1 MTMSMS
7 YKARLSDLKRGAPS
21 SLTQQIVDAFAEA
34 IAEGELRPGE
44 RLPATRALA
53 ELAGVNHLTAARA
66 YRRLAEL
73 GLVSGRVGSGTFVRA
88 TAPRAAEAAG
98 ETEPPAASTG
108 EAWQSYALP
117 EAIDSYGDQVLT
129 EMLRL
134 GARVEEDLIP
144 LSLGY
149 PSPKMFPL
157 ERIREI
163 TAAALAEE
171 GDRALQYGDVEGVPE
186 LRAELAAHMQRRGSP
201 ETPENVIAT
210 SGARQ
215 ALTLVARAV
224 LRPGDIA
231 ACESPSFIAPIESI
245 RATGARVMPVPSD
258 EDGLD
263 TAALEQLVRRHEIRL
278 LAVQPRLHNPTGRD
292 LSPRRRRHLVELARR
307 HGFFVL
313 EDGVYGDLRYE
324 GEVLPPLRAES
335 PEHVIYVDSF
345 SKSVGGGLRLGWVAA
360 SGLVADR
367 IAREKRNDDMHSPTL
382 TQLIGA
388 RFLAGGDYERHL
400 DQAIRFYRERRDAL
414 FAAVERELEPLGSV
428 ILPLGGHHLW
438 VTLDSPLDERTLY
451 REAVSSYGVS
461 FLPGGAMMPERPRR
475 THMRLSFGFLDAD
488 QLAEGARRLA
498 VAIRAMRRTGR
509 PARAEPTIA

>member
-1 MTMSMS
+1 MSMS
-7 YKARLSDLKRGAPS
+7 YKDRLSDLRRAGPS

-34 IAEGELRPGE
+34 IAEGGLRPGE

-73 GLVSGRVGSGTFVRA
+73 GLVSGRVGKGTFVRA
-88 TAPRAAEAAG
+88 TGPQAAEAVA
-98 ETEPPAASTG
+98 EAEPPSG
-108 EAWQSYALP
+108 SSSEAWQAYALP
-117 EAIDSYGDQVLT
+117 EATDSYGDQVLT

-134 GARVEEDLIP
+134 GTRAEEDLIP

-149 PSPKMFPL
+149 PSPKLFPL

-163 TAAALAEE
+163 AATVLVDQGE
-171 GDRALQYGDVEGVPE
+171 RALQYGDVEGVPE
-186 LRAELAAHMQRRGSP
+186 LRAELAAHMTRRGSP
-201 ETPENVIAT
+201 EAPENVIAT

-215 ALTLVARAV
+215 ALTLASRAV

-231 ACESPSFIAPIESI
+231 ACESPSFIAPIESL
-245 RATGARVMPVPSD
+245 RAAGARVMPVPSD

-263 TAALEQLVRRHEIRL
+263 TVALEQLVGRHEIRL
-278 LAVQPRLHNPTGRD
+278 LAIQPRLHNPTGRD
-292 LSPRRRRHLVELARR
+292 LSERRRGHLVELARR

-313 EDGVYGDLRYE
+313 EDGVYADLRYE
-324 GEVLPPLRAES
+324 GEALPPLRAEA

-360 SGLVADR
+360 SGPVADR

-388 RFLAGGDYERHL
+388 RFIAAGDYERHL
-400 DQAIRFYRERRDAL
+400 ERAIGFYRERRDAL
-414 FAAVERELEPLGSV
+414 FAAIERELEPLGSV
-428 ILPLGGHHLW
+428 IRPLGGGHLW
-438 VTLDSPLDERTLY
+438 VTLDSPLDERALY

-461 FLPGGAMMPERPRR
+461 FLPGGAMMPDRPRR
-475 THMRLSFGFLDAD
+475 THMRVSFGFLDPE

-498 VAIRAMRRTGR
+498 VAIRAMRRAGR
-509 PARAEPTIA
+509 PPRAEPTIA